1 MTGLQTR
8 ATALDTVLDTFL
20 DGAATDFVPDSSPE
34 KAVATP
40 SRRDITPYE
49 ADFTAVLLQQAI
61 DAAEGILMDFAAQ
74 SDADDVLALAFGQD
88 TSGQDNREG
97 HRLQTLLQRWEVG
110 EFSMLP
116 IIEIRDA
123 SDINGAYGAYSSNT
137 GRIYLSQTLFQSP
150 QNSASPPFTPSIY
163 SVLLEEIGHFVDDAV
178 NPMDSP
184 GDEGDIFARLVQG
197 QSMDDFTLNQ
207 LRQENDTVSVQWNGT
222 TVQLEQATP
231 GANPAFDLIGLTQLR
246 NDSRFADIDGSNTTV
261 AVIDSGLDQYHSLL
275 RSAYVTGY
283 DFVNNTVSSVDR
295 LQHGTHVSG
304 TIGARDENVGIA
316 TDAGLI
322 GLQVFQNGFAS
333 NGRIEDALEWVLANH
348 ERYNIVAVNMSLGSG
363 FLTSESQSRFSML
376 YDDVKR
382 LEDAGVA
389 VVAAAGNNYKNTE
402 SQNVAE
408 PGVFSTFAV
417 GAVWQD
423 GRYSNTRF
431 DAGAIDYTTGA
442 DRIASFSQR
451 MTGPNTLFAPGA
463 YIRSTIPG
471 GGLMEM
477 AGTSMATPMV
487 SGAIALLQEAALTF
501 GGRKLSP
508 NELVDILRSTA
519 DSVYDGD
526 DENDNVRNTNTTY
539 PRLNVYKAVTEVYE
553 RFQAIAPPSPKIGIF
568 SSDVNGTLEGAIL
581 APSLNGAATRPISGS
596 IGIDGESTPIGD
608 TDVDIYRFSVD
619 SPGSVTIAL
628 TSHPTQRDDFDSF
641 LRLFNA
647 SGQAIASDDNSGTGD
662 FSRLTASLT
671 TGTYYVGVSGDAN
684 RSYNPSEPSSGVAG
698 DTGNYAIQFSLNNP
712 DTDGTISGA
721 TAVNPGSS
729 RVPYQVQG
737 RIGQDGSTAVSIAD
751 VDMFEVYVPD
761 AGRLLLD
768 IDTPFSDGQYVDS
781 LIRVFDENG
790 LQVAFNDNGFAV
802 DDQGQLT
809 EFSTTFNNRV
819 YRNPSNL
826 STFEGHTTDS
836 FLSASV
842 QGGRTYYVAV
852 SERLNASYDPRT
864 LTNRPSPN
872 QTGLY
877 NLAIAFASND
887 QNGTI
892 DQAKRLPVLSLS
904 GNRQLLSIGKDS
916 TVQVGQKDVDIFQV
930 KPGATGILDIDIDSR
945 TGVTLSD
952 SVDTVAYLF
961 NGAGELLGRNDD
973 RDGADPG
980 LRVQVQA
987 NMDYYVA
994 IAGYGN
1000 GNFDPFQLGSGS
1012 SSDTGDYYL
1021 TSRLLTEADAAK
1033 LTDNSLTANGIQ
1045 DVQVGDVLD
1054 GTIGNDNGFITGPS
1068 DVDLYRF
1075 VPKATS
1081 TVSIRTLAT
1090 NARTADTFL
1099 RLFDARGN
1107 ELAFND
1113 NETSTTR
1120 GSAIQFNVQAGATYY
1135 IGVSGNSSQPRNYNP
1150 VSGLGAVNG
1159 SEGNYTLTLSQLSSL
1174 VVGVSLVGTSND
1186 DVLTGTEGNDFLTGR
1201 KGNDQLIGLGGDD
1214 TLAGNGGD
1222 DQLNGGAGNDQLN
1235 GGVRKDTLNGD
1246 AGNDILTGAGGK
1258 DILNGGD
1265 GDDYLDGKRGRDRY
1279 YGGDGADVFV
1289 LSSKRGRDRLY
1300 DYQDGIDTI
1309 ALDGFK
1315 YRDLSIE
1322 RRGKKALLLVDDR
1335 KIALINDTRVSD
1347 LTAADFTSL

>member
-1 MTGLQTR
+1 MTVIQTQ
-8 ATALDTVLDTFL
+8 AAAFPDLDTPLTEGQVT
-20 DGAATDFVPDSSPE
+20 A
-34 KAVATP
+34 
-40 SRRDITPYE
+40 DI
-49 ADFTAVLLQQAI
+49 TAVLLQQAI
-61 DAAEGILMDFAAQ
+61 DAAEGILIDFAAH
-74 SDADDVLALAFGQD
+74 AEAENVLDIAFG
-88 TSGQDNREG
+88 SGEEAGMHEPGQRSQP
-97 HRLQTLLQRWEVG
+97 LQTLLQRWQLG

-116 IIEIRDA
+116 MIEIRDA
-123 SDINGAYGAYSSNT
+123 SDINGAYGAYSSDT
-137 GRIYLSQTLFQSP
+137 GRIYLAQSLFQSP
-150 QNSASPPFTPSIY
+150 TDSDAQPFTPSIHR
-163 SVLLEEIGHFVDDAV
+163 VLLEEIGHFVDDAV
-178 NPMDSP
+178 NPTDSA

-197 QSMDDFTLNQ
+197 QSIDDLTLSQ

-222 TVQLEQATP
+222 SVQLEQATP

-246 NDSRFADIDGSNTTV
+246 NDSRFAGIDGSNTTV

-275 RSAYVTGY
+275 RPAYVTGY
-283 DFVNNTVSSVDR
+283 DFVNNTVSSIDR

-304 TIGARDENVGIA
+304 TVGARDENVGVA

-333 NGRIEDALEWVLANH
+333 NARIEDALEWVLANH

-363 FLTSESQSRFSML
+363 FFTSESQSRFSLL

-408 PGVFSTFAV
+408 PAVFSTFAV

-423 GRYSNTRF
+423 GRYTNSRF

-471 GGLMEM
+471 GGLREM

-487 SGAIALLQEAALTF
+487 SGAIALLQEAAMTF
-501 GGRKLSP
+501 GGRKLAP
-508 NELVDILRSTA
+508 DELVDILRSTG
-519 DSVYDGD
+519 DRVFDGD
-526 DENDNVRNTNTTY
+526 DENDNVRNTNTSY
-539 PRLNVYKAVTEVYE
+539 PRLNVYKAVNEVYD
-553 RFQAIAPPSPKIGIF
+553 RFRAIAPPSPGIGMP
-568 SSDVNGTLEGAIL
+568 SSDANGTLEGAIL

-596 IGIDGESTPIGD
+596 IGIDGENTPIGNK
-608 TDVDIYRFSVD
+608 DVDIYRFSVE

-628 TSHPTQRDDFDSF
+628 ASHPTQREDFDSF

-647 SGQAIASDDNSGTGD
+647 SGQPIASDDSSGIGN
-662 FSRLTASLT
+662 FSQLTASLP

-684 RSYNPSEPSSGVAG
+684 RAYNPSVSNSGVAG
-698 DTGNYAIQFSLNNP
+698 DTGTYALQFSLNNP

-737 RIGQDGSTAVSIAD
+737 RIGQDGSTPVSVAD

-781 LIRVFDENG
+781 LVRVFDENG
-790 LQVAFNDNGFAV
+790 LQVGFNDNGFAV
-802 DDQGQLT
+802 NDQGQIV
-809 EFSTTFNNRV
+809 EFSTNFNNRV

-842 QGGRTYYVAV
+842 QGGKTYYVAV
-852 SERLNASYDPRT
+852 SERLNSSYDPRN
-864 LTNRPSPN
+864 LNNRPSAN

-892 DQAKRLPVLSLS
+892 DQAKRLPALALS
-904 GNRQLLSIGKDS
+904 GSRQVQSIGRDS
-916 TVQVGQKDVDIFQV
+916 TVQVGRQDVDIFRV

-961 NGAGELLGRNDD
+961 NGAGQLLGSNDD

-1012 SSDTGDYYL
+1012 TGDTGDYYL
-1021 TSRLLTEADAAK
+1021 TSRLLSSADAAK
-1033 LTDNSLTANGIQ
+1033 LTDNSLTASGIR
-1045 DVQVGDVLD
+1045 DIQVGDVVD
-1054 GTIGNDNGFITGPS
+1054 GTIGDDNGFVTGAS

-1075 VPKATS
+1075 VPKATGS
-1081 TVSIRTLAT
+1081 VSIRTLAT
-1090 NARTADTFL
+1090 NAFTADTFL
-1099 RLFDARGN
+1099 RLFDAQGN

-1113 NETSTTR
+1113 NENPITR
-1120 GSAIQFNVQAGATYY
+1120 GSAIQFTAQAGATYY
-1135 IGVSGNSSQPRNYNP
+1135 VGVSGSSRQPRNYNP

-1159 SEGNYTLTLSQLSSL
+1159 SEGDYTLTLTQLSSL
-1174 VVGVSLVGTSND
+1174 AVGISRIGTSNN
-1186 DVLTGTEGNDFLTGR
+1186 DVLTGTEGNDFLAGK
-1201 KGNDQLIGLGGDD
+1201 KGNDQLIGRGGDD
-1214 TLAGNGGD
+1214 TLAGNGGKD
-1222 DQLNGGAGNDQLN
+1222 RLDGGTGNDQLN
-1235 GGVRKDTLNGD
+1235 GGGRRDTLNGD
-1246 AGNDILTGAGGK
+1246 AGNDILTGGGGK
-1258 DILNGGD
+1258 DTLNGGD
-1265 GDDYLDGKRGRDRY
+1265 GDDYLDGKKGRDRL

-1289 LSSKRGRDRLY
+1289 LNSKRGRDRIF
-1300 DYQDGIDTI
+1300 DYEDGTDTL

-1315 YRDLSIE
+1315 YRDLDFQQRGNT
-1322 RRGKKALLLVDDR
+1322 RRSYKALILLDDR
-1335 KIALINDTRVSD
+1335 KIALINDVQVND